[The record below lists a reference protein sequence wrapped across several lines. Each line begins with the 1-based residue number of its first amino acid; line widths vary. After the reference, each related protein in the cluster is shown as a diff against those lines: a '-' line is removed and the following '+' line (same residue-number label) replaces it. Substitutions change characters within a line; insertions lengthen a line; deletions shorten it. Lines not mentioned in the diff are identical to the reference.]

1 MNFNFSNKF
10 IDIFIGYL
18 QNIFN
23 TTINKDNWVDCY
35 NGMSGTNGWHK
46 ALISTCDKIN
56 ENFLVPYYDHLNWEY
71 SDLFD
76 CILGEFIEKYL
87 AK

>member
-10 IDIFIGYL
+10 IDIFIGDL
-18 QNIFN
+18 QNVFN
-23 TTINKDNWVDCY
+23 TTINKNNWVDCY

-46 ALISTCDKIN
+46 ALINTCTKTN
-56 ENFLVPYYDHLNWEY
+56 NKFLIQYYDKLGWEQ

-76 CILGEFIEKYL
+76 YELGECIEKYL
-87 AK
+87 G